1 MIMVTSSFLKS
12 SVFPMFPS
20 TLKRKASVFKFLRFG
35 KLFSDGVVW
44 TVGLT
49 VEIKLRLSGV
59 VWTMTKAKF
68 RRRTSHEPNRMQM
81 RENKGFCS
89 FAFDSAHVNYGV

>member
-12 SVFPMFPS
+12 SVFRMFPS

-35 KLFSDGVVW
+35 KLFSDGVVR

-59 VWTMTKAKF
+59 AWTMTKEFKLQ
-68 RRRTSHEPNRMQM
+68 RRRRRQRQFKSEFIFYLRIS
-81 RENKGFCS
+81 GYF
-89 FAFDSAHVNYGV
+89 

>member
-1 MIMVTSSFLKS
+1 MIMVASSFLKS
-12 SVFPMFPS
+12 SVFTMFPS

-49 VEIKLRLSGV
+49 VEIKLCLSGV
-59 VWTMTKAKF
+59 VWMMTKEFKKLL
-68 RRRTSHEPNRMQM
+68 RRRRRQRRLKNEFLFYLRIS
-81 RENKGFCS
+81 GYF
-89 FAFDSAHVNYGV
+89 